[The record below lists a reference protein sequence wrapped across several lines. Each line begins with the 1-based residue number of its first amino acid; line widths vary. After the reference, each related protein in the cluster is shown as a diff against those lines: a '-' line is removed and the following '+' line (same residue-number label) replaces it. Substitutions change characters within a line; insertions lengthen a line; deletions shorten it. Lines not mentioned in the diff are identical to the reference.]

1 MTNETLT
8 EAEFK
13 NVLENKVLVLLKHG
27 DWSAKMDM
35 GVKTLKYRNDS
46 TLSALS
52 LFIHA
57 HTVEVVTS
65 GFVVELNNSY
75 LVERV
80 TEHYLMLHE
89 KQSALEKA
97 RQQEVVLE
105 AMNKFTYNLSQGKE
119 LL

>member
-13 NVLENKVLVLLKHG
+13 NVLENKLLVLLKHG
-27 DWSAKMDM
+27 DWSAKLDM
-35 GVKTLKYRNDS
+35 GVKTLKYRNDY
-46 TLSALS
+46 ALY

-57 HTVEVVTS
+57 HTIDVVTS
-65 GFVVELNNSY
+65 GYTVELNNSY
-75 LVERV
+75 LVEKV
-80 TEHYLMLHE
+80 TEYYLMLHE